1 MSHDNV
7 AIWRA
12 NLEAQRAEFAV
23 GTSPEATIS
32 KMTEIW
38 DPEVE
43 LDASEVA
50 VLDLNRVYRGADGA
64 RQFWQQWFSAWETI
78 EYDHELFDAGER
90 VVMLLDLHMR
100 GRSTGIETSFGKFAW
115 VSTFRDG
122 LIVHTKIYMSQSEA
136 LEACGLP
143 AQR

>member
-1 MSHDNV
+1 MS
-7 AIWRA
+7 
-12 NLEAQRAEFAV
+12 
-23 GTSPEATIS
+23 T
-32 KMTEIW
+32 
-38 DPEVE
+38 
-43 LDASEVA
+43 
-50 VLDLNRVYRGADGA
+50 GADAA

-78 EYDHELFDAGER
+78 EYDYELFDAGER

>member
-1 MSHDNV
+1 
-7 AIWRA
+7 
-12 NLEAQRAEFAV
+12 
-23 GTSPEATIS
+23 
-32 KMTEIW
+32 
-38 DPEVE
+38 
-43 LDASEVA
+43 
-50 VLDLNRVYRGADGA
+50 
-64 RQFWQQWFSAWETI
+64 
-78 EYDHELFDAGER
+78 
-90 VVMLLDLHMR
+90 MLLDLHMR